1 MGASAC
7 RRFAPRLNHRHAD
20 FQKSK
25 WLMRFLFLP
34 APKSSD
40 NPDMESFFT
49 ELKRRNVLRLAAT
62 YALVAWILIEAGSVL
77 LPTFGVPEWFFRVYV
92 LIIMGG
98 FVVSLVLAWVFEV
111 TPDGVRLDSEIDR
124 SKQVPRKRGRW
135 NAIIIALLVLALGVS
150 ITLNVTGIRD
160 RDVPEELTAATAAP
174 SVAVLPFSNRSPD
187 PDNQFFADGIHDDLL
202 TRLADIESLR
212 VISRTSVN
220 EYRDTTKNLRDI
232 GTELDVTTIVE
243 GAVQRSGNQVR
254 ITVQL
259 IDAATDE
266 HLWADSYDREL
277 TTQNLFA
284 IQSEISTQIATALQ
298 AALTPE
304 EEIRLA
310 VIPTNSI
317 EALSYYTA
325 GRNNLYLR
333 RFDTLQEARRQ
344 FNQAIELDPEYAQAY
359 AGLAETLLVTL
370 TNHRSIDPSEAY
382 DLASAAIDKALELD
396 DQLAEAHA
404 VNGLLKYSQWSST
417 RVGSG
422 NVEAAESFERAIHL
436 NPNLSNAYVWF
447 SSLRES
453 EGDYDTAVELLNKAM
468 RVDPLYRIPYLNLP
482 GFYVMQGRP
491 EKALHLLVKAMDIFP
506 DWAMP
511 YRYMSNQLMGLGR
524 LDEAVAWSYLAQTL
538 TDDPLIKFAV
548 MGAFVEFGELDTI
561 LEFGRQFPVDHPM
574 YRMGDAYLRFTDS
587 DYSGAIVALE
597 DLELSTEIEASFAY
611 PLMSMSALMMRDY
624 DKAEQYLLTANPL
637 LTSDTAAG
645 VDRKN
650 FRSAILLAYTYQQT
664 GDTRR
669 AERLLAKA
677 ERVISQMHR
686 IGDGGYG
693 IGDVNILAL
702 RGRNDAALD
711 ALREAIDEGFVSL
724 LSFDMWTLDQN
735 PMIDALR
742 EDERFKAMK
751 LELDRKIEVMR
762 DNVERAEESD
772 DWSELL
778 NRVRGDE
785 LIASLSSD

>member
-1 MGASAC
+1 M
-7 RRFAPRLNHRHAD
+7 D
-20 FQKSK
+20 
-25 WLMRFLFLP
+25 
-34 APKSSD
+34 
-40 NPDMESFFT
+40 SFFT

-62 YALVAWILIEAGSVL
+62 YALAAWILIEAGSVL
-77 LPTFGVPEWFFRVYV
+77 LPTFGVPDGFFRIYV
-92 LIIMGG
+92 LIIMAG

-111 TPDGVRLDSEIDR
+111 TPEGVKLESEIDR
-124 SKQVPRKRGRW
+124 SKQAPAKSGRW

-160 RDVPEELTAATAAP
+160 RDVPEELTAAREAP
-174 SVAVLPFSNRSPD
+174 SIAVLPFSNRSPD

-232 GTELDVTTIVE
+232 GMELGVTTIVE
-243 GAVQRSGNQVR
+243 GAVQRSGDQVR

-259 IDAATDE
+259 IDAATDK
-266 HLWADSYDREL
+266 HLWADSFDREL
-277 TTQNLFA
+277 TTENLFA

-304 EEIRLA
+304 EELRLA
-310 VIPTNSI
+310 AIPTKSI

-344 FNQAIELDPEYAQAY
+344 FNQAIEIDPDYAQAY
-359 AGLAETLLVTL
+359 AGLAETILVTL
-370 TNHRSIDPSEAY
+370 TNHRSIEPAEAY
-382 DLASAAIDKALELD
+382 QLASAAIDKALALD

-417 RVGSG
+417 RIG
-422 NVEAAESFERAIHL
+422 NGNLEAARSFERAIRL

-453 EGDYDTAVELLNKAM
+453 EGDFDTAVELLNKAM
-468 RVDPLYRIPYLNLP
+468 RVDPLYRIPYVNLP
-482 GFYVMQGRP
+482 GFYVMQGKP
-491 EKALHLLVKAMDIFP
+491 EKALQLLVKAMDIFP
-506 DWAMP
+506 DWATP
-511 YRYMSNQLMGLGR
+511 YQYISNQLMGLGR
-524 LDEAVAWSYLAQTL
+524 LDEAVAWTSLAQTL
-538 TDDPLIKFAV
+538 TDDPLIKFNV
-548 MGAFVEFGELDTI
+548 MGAFVEFGDFERI
-561 LEFGRQFPVDHPM
+561 MEFGRQFPVDHPM
-574 YRMGDAYLRFTDS
+574 YSMGDAYLRFTNS
-587 DYSGAIVALE
+587 DYSGAIAKLE
-597 DLELSTEIEASFAY
+597 DLELSTEIEADFAY
-611 PLMSMSALMMRDY
+611 PLMSMSALMMQDY
-624 DKAEQYLLTANPL
+624 DKAERYLLTANPL
-637 LTSDTAAG
+637 LTSDTAAN

-650 FRSAILLAYTYQQT
+650 LRSAILLAYTYQLK
-664 GDTRR
+664 GDNRR
-669 AERLLAKA
+669 ADRLLAKA
-677 ERVISQMHR
+677 EQVISQMHR
-686 IGDGGYG
+686 IGSGGYG
-693 IGDVNILAL
+693 ISDVNILAL

-724 LSFDMWTLDQN
+724 LSYDMWTLDQN

-742 EDERFKAMK
+742 EDERFKSMK
-751 LELDRKIEVMR
+751 LELDRKIEVMH

-785 LIASLSSD
+785 LTASLRRRIAGRYSLEDNAAAG

>member
-1 MGASAC
+1 
-7 RRFAPRLNHRHAD
+7 
-20 FQKSK
+20 
-25 WLMRFLFLP
+25 
-34 APKSSD
+34 
-40 NPDMESFFT
+40 MESFFT

-160 RDVPEELTAATAAP
+160 QDVPEELTAATVAP

-187 PDNQFFADGIHDDLL
+187 PENQFFADGIHDDLL

-232 GTELDVTTIVE
+232 GAELDVTTIVE

-259 IDAATDE
+259 IDAATDK

-298 AALTPE
+298 GALTPE
-304 EEIRLA
+304 EELRLA
-310 VIPTNSI
+310 VIPTKSI

-344 FNQAIELDPEYAQAY
+344 FNQAIEIDPDYAQAY
-359 AGLAETLLVTL
+359 AGLAETVLVTM
-370 TNHRSIDPSEAY
+370 TNHRSIEPAEAY

-396 DQLAEAHA
+396 DQLAHAHA
-404 VNGLLKYSQWSST
+404 VHGLLKYTQWLST

-422 NVEAAESFERAIHL
+422 NLEAARSFERAIRL

-468 RVDPLYRIPYLNLP
+468 RVDPLYRIPYVNLP
-482 GFYVMQGRP
+482 DFYVMQGRA
-491 EKALHLLVKAMDIFP
+491 EKALHLLVKAMEIFP
-506 DWAMP
+506 DWATP
-511 YRYMSNQLMGLGR
+511 YQYMSNQLMGLGR
-524 LDEAVAWSYLAQTL
+524 LDEAVAWSYLAQTM

-548 MGAFVEFGELDTI
+548 MGAFVEFGDLDRI

-574 YRMGDAYLRFTDS
+574 YRMGDAYLRFTNS
-587 DYSGAIVALE
+587 NYSGALVALE
-597 DLELSTEIEASFAY
+597 DLEISTEIESKFAY
-611 PLMSMSALMMRDY
+611 PVMSMSALMLRDF

-637 LTSDTAAG
+637 LTSDTAVN

-650 FRSAILLAYTYQQT
+650 FRSAVLLAYTYQQM

-669 AERLLAKA
+669 ADRLLAEA

-686 IGDGGYG
+686 IGSGGYG
-693 IGDVNILAL
+693 ISDVNILAL
-702 RGRNDAALD
+702 RGRNEAALN
-711 ALREAIDEGFVSL
+711 ALREAIDAGFVSL

-742 EDERFKAMK
+742 DDERFKAMK

-762 DNVERAEESD
+762 DNVERAEESG

>member
-1 MGASAC
+1 M
-7 RRFAPRLNHRHAD
+7 
-20 FQKSK
+20 
-25 WLMRFLFLP
+25 
-34 APKSSD
+34 
-40 NPDMESFFT
+40 
-49 ELKRRNVLRLAAT
+49 
-62 YALVAWILIEAGSVL
+62 
-77 LPTFGVPEWFFRVYV
+77 
-92 LIIMGG
+92 
-98 FVVSLVLAWVFEV
+98 
-111 TPDGVRLDSEIDR
+111 
-124 SKQVPRKRGRW
+124 
-135 NAIIIALLVLALGVS
+135 ALGVS
-150 ITLNVTGIRD
+150 MTLNVTGLRD
-160 RDVPEELTAATAAP
+160 QDSSQPAAP
-174 SVAVLPFSNRSPD
+174 AEVPSIAVLPFTSRSAD
-187 PDNQFFADGIHDDLL
+187 PENQFFADGIHDDLL

-232 GTELDVTTIVE
+232 GAELDVTTIVE

-277 TTQNLFA
+277 TTENLFA

-310 VIPTNSI
+310 AIPTKSI

-344 FNQAIELDPEYAQAY
+344 FNQAIEIDPDYAQAY
-359 AGLAETLLVTL
+359 AGLAETVLVTM
-370 TNHRSIDPSEAY
+370 TNHRSIEPAEAY

-396 DQLAEAHA
+396 DQLAHAHA
-404 VNGLLKYSQWSST
+404 VHGLLKYTQWLST

-422 NVEAAESFERAIHL
+422 NLEAARSFERAIRL

-468 RVDPLYRIPYLNLP
+468 RVDPLYRIPYVNLP
-482 GFYVMQGRP
+482 DFYVMQGRA
-491 EKALHLLVKAMDIFP
+491 EKALHLLVKAMEIFP
-506 DWAMP
+506 DWATP
-511 YRYMSNQLMGLGR
+511 YQYMSNQLMGLGR
-524 LDEAVAWSYLAQTL
+524 LDEAVAWSYLAQTM

-548 MGAFVEFGELDTI
+548 MGAFVEFGDLDRI

-574 YRMGDAYLRFTDS
+574 YRMGDAYLRFTNS
-587 DYSGAIVALE
+587 NYSGALVALE
-597 DLELSTEIEASFAY
+597 DLEISTEIESKFAY
-611 PLMSMSALMMRDY
+611 PVMSMSALMLRDF

-637 LTSDTAAG
+637 LTSDTAVN

-650 FRSAILLAYTYQQT
+650 FRSAVLLAYTYQQM

-669 AERLLAKA
+669 ADRLLAEA

-686 IGDGGYG
+686 IGSGGYG
-693 IGDVNILAL
+693 ISDVNILAL
-702 RGRNDAALD
+702 RGRNEAALN
-711 ALREAIDEGFVSL
+711 ALREAIDAGFVSL

-742 EDERFKAMK
+742 DDERFKAMK

-762 DNVERAEESD
+762 DNVERAEESG

>member
-1 MGASAC
+1 
-7 RRFAPRLNHRHAD
+7 
-20 FQKSK
+20 
-25 WLMRFLFLP
+25 MR
-34 APKSSD
+34 D
-40 NPDMESFFT
+40 
-49 ELKRRNVLRLAAT
+49 
-62 YALVAWILIEAGSVL
+62 
-77 LPTFGVPEWFFRVYV
+77 
-92 LIIMGG
+92 
-98 FVVSLVLAWVFEV
+98 
-111 TPDGVRLDSEIDR
+111 
-124 SKQVPRKRGRW
+124 Q
-135 NAIIIALLVLALGVS
+135 
-150 ITLNVTGIRD
+150 
-160 RDVPEELTAATAAP
+160 DVPEAQIATTEEH

-187 PDNQFFADGIHDDLL
+187 PENQFFADGIHDDLL
-202 TRLADIESLR
+202 TRLAAIDSLR

-220 EYRDTTKNLRDI
+220 EYRDTTKKLREI

-304 EEIRLA
+304 EELRLA
-310 VIPTNSI
+310 VIPTKSI

-344 FNQAIELDPEYAQAY
+344 FNQAIEIDPEYAQAY
-359 AGLAETLLVTL
+359 AGLAETLLVTM
-370 TNHRSIDPSEAY
+370 TNHRSIEPAEAY

-404 VNGLLKYSQWSST
+404 VNGLLKYSQWAST
-417 RVGSG
+417 RVGNG
-422 NVEAAESFERAIHL
+422 NAEAAESFARAIRL

-468 RVDPLYRIPYLNLP
+468 RVDPLYRIPYVNLP
-482 GFYVMQGRP
+482 GFYVMQGKP

-506 DWAMP
+506 DWATP
-511 YRYMSNQLMGLGR
+511 YQYMANQMMGLGR
-524 LDEAVAWSYLAQTL
+524 LDEAVAWSYVAQTL

-548 MGAFVEFGELDTI
+548 MGAFVEFGELERI
-561 LEFGRQFPVDHPM
+561 REFGRQFPVDHPM

-587 DYSGAIVALE
+587 DYSGTIAGLE
-597 DLELSTEIEASFAY
+597 DLELSTEIEADFAF
-611 PLMSMSALMMRDY
+611 PLMSMSALMMQDY
-624 DKAEQYLLTANPL
+624 DTAEEQLLAANPL
-637 LTSDTAAG
+637 ITSDTAAG

-650 FRSAILLAYTYQQT
+650 FRSAILLAYIYQLK
-664 GDTRR
+664 DDNRR
-669 AERLLAKA
+669 ADRLLAQA

-686 IGDGGYG
+686 IGIGGFG
-693 IGDVNILAL
+693 ISDVNILAL

-724 LSFDMWTLDQN
+724 LSYDMWTLDQN

-742 EDERFKAMK
+742 DDERFKSMK

-778 NRVRGDE
+778 DRVRGE
-785 LIASLSSD
+785 EIIASLTG

>member
-1 MGASAC
+1 MG
-7 RRFAPRLNHRHAD
+7 
-20 FQKSK
+20 
-25 WLMRFLFLP
+25 
-34 APKSSD
+34 
-40 NPDMESFFT
+40 SFFS

-62 YALVAWILIEAGSVL
+62 YALAAWILIEAGSVL

-111 TPDGVRLDSEIDR
+111 TPDGVKLDSEVDH
-124 SKQVPRKRGRW
+124 SKQAPRKSGRW
-135 NAIIIALLVLALGVS
+135 NAVIIALLVLALGVS
-150 ITLNVTGIRD
+150 ITLNVTGMRD
-160 RDVPEELTAATAAP
+160 QDVPEAQIAATEEH

-202 TRLADIESLR
+202 TRLAAIDSLR

-220 EYRDTTKNLRDI
+220 EYRDTTKKLREI

-243 GAVQRSGNQVR
+243 GAVQRSGDQVR

-310 VIPTNSI
+310 VIPTKSI

-344 FNQAIELDPEYAQAY
+344 FNQAIEIDPDYAQAY
-359 AGLAETLLVTL
+359 AGLAETILVTM
-370 TNHRSIDPSEAY
+370 TNHRSIEPGEAY

-404 VNGLLKYSQWSST
+404 VNGLLKYSQWAST

-422 NVEAAESFERAIHL
+422 NAEAAESFARAIRL

-453 EGDYDTAVELLNKAM
+453 EGDYDTAVDLLNKAM
-468 RVDPLYRIPYLNLP
+468 RVDPLYRIPYVNLP
-482 GFYVMQGRP
+482 GFYVMQGKP

-506 DWAMP
+506 DWATP
-511 YRYMSNQLMGLGR
+511 YQYMANQMMGLGR
-524 LDEAVAWSYLAQTL
+524 LDEAVAWSYVAQTL

-548 MGAFVEFGELDTI
+548 MGAFVEFGELERI
-561 LEFGRQFPVDHPM
+561 REFGRQFPVDHPM

-587 DYSGAIVALE
+587 DYSGTIAGLE
-597 DLELSTEIEASFAY
+597 DLELSTEIEADFAF

-624 DKAEQYLLTANPL
+624 DKAERYLLTANPL
-637 LTSDTAAG
+637 LTSDTAEN

-650 FRSAILLAYTYQQT
+650 FRSAILLAYTYQLM
-664 GDTRR
+664 GDSRR
-669 AERLLAKA
+669 AERLLAQA

-686 IGDGGYG
+686 IGIGGFG
-693 IGDVNILAL
+693 ISDVNILAL

-724 LSFDMWTLDQN
+724 LSYDMWTLDQN

-742 EDERFKAMK
+742 DDERFKAMK

-772 DWSELL
+772 DWNELL
-778 NRVRGDE
+778 NRVRGE
-785 LIASLSSD
+785 EIIASLTGD

>member
-1 MGASAC
+1 
-7 RRFAPRLNHRHAD
+7 
-20 FQKSK
+20 
-25 WLMRFLFLP
+25 
-34 APKSSD
+34 
-40 NPDMESFFT
+40 MESFFT

-92 LIIMGG
+92 LVIMGG

-111 TPDGVRLDSEIDR
+111 TPDGVKLDSEVDR
-124 SKQVPRKRGRW
+124 SKQAPRKRGRW

-160 RDVPEELTAATAAP
+160 QDVPEELTAATVAP

-187 PDNQFFADGIHDDLL
+187 PENQFFADGIHDDLL

-232 GTELDVTTIVE
+232 GAELDVTTIVE

-259 IDAATDE
+259 IDAATDK

-298 AALTPE
+298 GALTPE
-304 EEIRLA
+304 EELRLA
-310 VIPTNSI
+310 VIPTKSI

-344 FNQAIELDPEYAQAY
+344 FNQAIEIDPDYAQAY
-359 AGLAETLLVTL
+359 AGLAETVLVTM
-370 TNHRSIDPSEAY
+370 TNHRSIEPAEAY

-396 DQLAEAHA
+396 DQLAHAHA
-404 VNGLLKYSQWSST
+404 VHGLLKYTQWLST

-422 NVEAAESFERAIHL
+422 NLEAARSFERAIRL

-468 RVDPLYRIPYLNLP
+468 RVDPLYRIPYVNLP
-482 GFYVMQGRP
+482 DFYVMQGRA
-491 EKALHLLVKAMDIFP
+491 EKALHLLVKAMEIFP
-506 DWAMP
+506 DWATP
-511 YRYMSNQLMGLGR
+511 YQYMSNQLMGLGR
-524 LDEAVAWSYLAQTL
+524 LDEAVAWSYLAQTM

-548 MGAFVEFGELDTI
+548 MGAFVEFGDLDRI

-574 YRMGDAYLRFTDS
+574 YRMGDAYLRFTNS
-587 DYSGAIVALE
+587 NYSGAVVALE
-597 DLELSTEIEASFAY
+597 DLEISTEIESKFAY
-611 PLMSMSALMMRDY
+611 PVMSMSALMLRDF

-637 LTSDTAAG
+637 LTSDTAVN

-650 FRSAILLAYTYQQT
+650 FRSAVLLAYTYQQM

-669 AERLLAKA
+669 ADRLLAEA

-686 IGDGGYG
+686 IGSGGYG
-693 IGDVNILAL
+693 ISDVNILAL
-702 RGRNDAALD
+702 RGRNEAALN
-711 ALREAIDEGFVSL
+711 ALREAIDAGFVSL

-742 EDERFKAMK
+742 DDERFKAMK

-762 DNVERAEESD
+762 DNVERAEESG

>member
-1 MGASAC
+1 
-7 RRFAPRLNHRHAD
+7 
-20 FQKSK
+20 
-25 WLMRFLFLP
+25 
-34 APKSSD
+34 
-40 NPDMESFFT
+40 MESFFT

-92 LIIMGG
+92 LVIMGG

-111 TPDGVRLDSEIDR
+111 TPDGVKLDSEVDR
-124 SKQVPRKRGRW
+124 SKQAPRKSGRW

-150 ITLNVTGIRD
+150 ITLNVTGMRD
-160 RDVPEELTAATAAP
+160 QGVPEELAAATVRP

-187 PDNQFFADGIHDDLL
+187 PENQFFADGIHDDLL
-202 TRLADIESLR
+202 TRLADIEALR

-220 EYRDTTKNLRDI
+220 EYRDTTKNLREI

-243 GAVQRSGNQVR
+243 GAVLRSGNQVR
-254 ITVQL
+254 MTVQL

-304 EEIRLA
+304 EELRLA
-310 VIPTNSI
+310 AIPTKSI

-344 FNQAIELDPEYAQAY
+344 FNQAIEIDPDYAQAY
-359 AGLAETLLVTL
+359 AGLAETILVTM
-370 TNHRSIDPSEAY
+370 TNHRSIEPAEAY
-382 DLASAAIDKALELD
+382 ELASAAIDKALELD

-404 VNGLLKYSQWSST
+404 VHGLLKYSQWSST
-417 RVGSG
+417 RVGGG
-422 NVEAAESFERAIHL
+422 NVEAAASFERAIQL

-447 SSLRES
+447 ASLRDT
-453 EGDYDTAVELLNKAM
+453 EGDYDTAVELLNKAL
-468 RVDPLYRIPYLNLP
+468 RVDPLYRITYVNLP
-482 GFYVMQGRP
+482 GFYVMQGKP
-491 EKALHLLVKAMDIFP
+491 EKALQLLVKAMDIFP
-506 DWAMP
+506 GWATP
-511 YRYMSNQLMGLGR
+511 YQYMSNQMMGLGR
-524 LDEAVAWSYLAQTL
+524 LDEAIAWMYQARTL

-548 MGAFVEFGELDTI
+548 MGAFVEFGDLDTI
-561 LEFGRQFPVDHPM
+561 MEFGQQFPVDHPM
-574 YRMGDAYLRFTDS
+574 YRMGEAYLRFTDN
-587 DYSGAIVALE
+587 DYSGAIASLE
-597 DLELSTEIEASFAY
+597 DLELSTEIEAGFAY
-611 PLMSMSALMMRDY
+611 PLMSMSALMTGDY
-624 DKAEQYLLTANPL
+624 DKAEEYLLAANPL
-637 LTSDTAAG
+637 ITSDTAAG

-650 FRSAILLAYTYQQT
+650 FRSAVLLAYIYQLK
-664 GDTRR
+664 GDNRR
-669 AERLLAKA
+669 ADRLLAEA

-686 IGDGGYG
+686 IGIGGFG
-693 IGDVNILAL
+693 ISDVNILAL

-711 ALREAIDEGFVSL
+711 ALREAIDAGFVSL
-724 LSFDMWTLDQN
+724 LSYDMWTLDQN

-742 EDERFKAMK
+742 EDERYKAMK
-751 LELDRKIEVMR
+751 LELNRKIEVMR
-762 DNVERAEESD
+762 DNVERAEESE

-778 NRVRGDE
+778 NRVRGEE
-785 LIASLSSD
+785 LIAAVR

>member
-1 MGASAC
+1 MA
-7 RRFAPRLNHRHAD
+7 
-20 FQKSK
+20 
-25 WLMRFLFLP
+25 
-34 APKSSD
+34 
-40 NPDMESFFT
+40 SFFT
-49 ELKRRNVLRLAAT
+49 ELRRRNVLRLAAT

-92 LIIMGG
+92 LVIMGG

-111 TPDGVRLDSEIDR
+111 TPDGVKLDSEVDR
-124 SKQVPRKRGRW
+124 SKQAPRKSGRW

-150 ITLNVTGIRD
+150 MTLNVTGMRD
-160 RDVPEELTAATAAP
+160 QGVPEEQIAATEAP
-174 SVAVLPFSNRSPD
+174 SVAVLPFTNRSPD
-187 PDNQFFADGIHDDLL
+187 PENQFFADGIHDDLL

-232 GTELDVTTIVE
+232 GAELDVTTIVE
-243 GAVQRSGNQVR
+243 GAVQRSGSQVR

-304 EEIRLA
+304 EELRLA
-310 VIPTNSI
+310 AIPTKSI

-344 FNQAIELDPEYAQAY
+344 FNQAIEIDPEYAQAY
-359 AGLAETLLVTL
+359 AGLAETVLVTM
-370 TNHRSIDPSEAY
+370 TNHRSIDPAEAY

-417 RVGSG
+417 RVGRG
-422 NVEAAESFERAIHL
+422 NVEAAESFERAIQL

-468 RVDPLYRIPYLNLP
+468 RVDPLHRIAYVNLP
-482 GFYVMQGRP
+482 GFYVMQGKP

-506 DWAMP
+506 DWATP
-511 YRYMSNQLMGLGR
+511 YQYMSNQLMGLGR
-524 LDEAVAWSYLAQTL
+524 LDEAIAWMYLAQTL

-548 MGAFVEFGELDTI
+548 MGAFVEFGELETI
-561 LEFGRQFPVDHPM
+561 REFGRQFPVDHPM

-587 DYSGAIVALE
+587 DYSGTIAALE
-597 DLELSTEIEASFAY
+597 GLEPSTEIESKFAY

-637 LTSDTAAG
+637 LTSDTATG

-650 FRSAILLAYTYQQT
+650 FRSAILLAYMYQQT
-664 GDTRR
+664 GDNRR

-686 IGDGGYG
+686 IGIGGYG
-693 IGDVNILAL
+693 ISDVNILAL

-711 ALREAIDEGFVSL
+711 ALREAIDAGFVSL

-735 PMIDALR
+735 PMINMLR
-742 EDERFKAMK
+742 NDERFKAMK

-772 DWSELL
+772 EWSELL
-778 NRVRGDE
+778 NRVRGEE
-785 LIASLSSD
+785 LIALLRLRTANR

>member
-1 MGASAC
+1 
-7 RRFAPRLNHRHAD
+7 
-20 FQKSK
+20 
-25 WLMRFLFLP
+25 
-34 APKSSD
+34 
-40 NPDMESFFT
+40 MESFFS

-77 LPTFGVPEWFFRVYV
+77 LPTFGAPEWFFRVYV
-92 LIIMGG
+92 LVIAGG
-98 FVVSLVLAWVFEV
+98 FVASLVLAWVFEV
-111 TPDGVRLDSEIDR
+111 TPEGVKLDSEIDR

-160 RDVPEELTAATAAP
+160 QDVPEEQTAATEAP

-187 PDNQFFADGIHDDLL
+187 PENQFFADGIHDDLL
-202 TRLADIESLR
+202 TRLAAIESLR

-232 GTELDVTTIVE
+232 GTELDVRTIVE

-254 ITVQL
+254 INVQL
-259 IDAATDE
+259 IDAATDQ

-304 EEIRLA
+304 EQIRLA
-310 VIPTNSI
+310 VIPTKSI

-344 FNQAIELDPEYAQAY
+344 FNQAIEIDPDYAQAY
-359 AGLAETLLVTL
+359 AGLAETILVTL
-370 TNHRSIDPSEAY
+370 TNHRSIEPSEAY

-404 VNGLLKYSQWSST
+404 VNGLLKYSQWAST
-417 RVGSG
+417 RVGNG
-422 NVEAAESFERAIHL
+422 NAEAAESFERAIRL

-482 GFYVMQGRP
+482 GFYVMQGKP

-511 YRYMSNQLMGLGR
+511 YQYIANQLMGLGR
-524 LDEAVAWSYLAQTL
+524 LDEAVAWTHLARRL
-538 TDDPLIKFAV
+538 TDDPLIGFVV
-548 MGAFVEFGELDTI
+548 MSAFVEFGDLDRI
-561 LEFGRQFPVDHPM
+561 REFGRQFPVDHPM
-574 YRMGDAYLRFTDS
+574 YRIGDAYLRFTDS
-587 DYSGAIVALE
+587 DYSGALVALE
-597 DLELSTEIEASFAY
+597 DLELSTEIESRFAY

-624 DKAEQYLLTANPL
+624 DQAEQYLLTANPL
-637 LTSDTAAG
+637 LTSDTSDN

-664 GDTRR
+664 GDSRR
-669 AERLLAKA
+669 AERLLAEA

-686 IGDGGYG
+686 IGSGGYG
-693 IGDVNILAL
+693 ISDVSIHAL

-711 ALREAIDEGFVSL
+711 ALREAIDAGFVSL
-724 LSFDMWTLDQN
+724 LSYDMWTLDQN

-742 EDERFKAMK
+742 DDERFKEMK
-751 LELDRKIEVMR
+751 QELDRKIEVMR

-785 LIASLSSD
+785 VTASLRGF

>member
-1 MGASAC
+1 
-7 RRFAPRLNHRHAD
+7 
-20 FQKSK
+20 
-25 WLMRFLFLP
+25 
-34 APKSSD
+34 
-40 NPDMESFFT
+40 MESFFT

-92 LIIMGG
+92 LVIMGG

-160 RDVPEELTAATAAP
+160 RDVPEELTAATATP

>member
-1 MGASAC
+1 
-7 RRFAPRLNHRHAD
+7 
-20 FQKSK
+20 
-25 WLMRFLFLP
+25 
-34 APKSSD
+34 
-40 NPDMESFFT
+40 MESFFT

-92 LIIMGG
+92 LVIMGG

-111 TPDGVRLDSEIDR
+111 TPEGVKLDSEVDR
-124 SKQVPRKRGRW
+124 SKQAPRKRGRW

-160 RDVPEELTAATAAP
+160 QDVPEELTAAKEAP

-187 PDNQFFADGIHDDLL
+187 PENQFFADGIHDDLL

-277 TTQNLFA
+277 TTENLFA

-298 AALTPE
+298 GALTPE
-304 EEIRLA
+304 EELRLA
-310 VIPTNSI
+310 VIPTKSI

-344 FNQAIELDPEYAQAY
+344 FNQAIEIDPEYAQAY
-359 AGLAETLLVTL
+359 AGLAETILVTM
-370 TNHRSIDPSEAY
+370 TNHRSIEPAEAY
-382 DLASAAIDKALELD
+382 DLASVAIDKALELD

-417 RVGSG
+417 RVGRG
-422 NVEAAESFERAIHL
+422 NVEADESFERAIRL
-436 NPNLSNAYVWF
+436 NPSLSNAYVWF
-447 SSLRES
+447 SSLKES

-468 RVDPLYRIPYLNLP
+468 RIDPLYRIPYVNLP
-482 GFYVMQGRP
+482 RFYVLQGKP

-506 DWAMP
+506 DWATP
-511 YRYMSNQLMGLGR
+511 YQYMSNQLISLGR
-524 LDEAVAWSYLAQTL
+524 LDEAVAWSNLAGTL

-548 MGAFVEFGELDTI
+548 IGAFVEFGELDRI
-561 LEFGRQFPVDHPM
+561 MEFGRRFPVDHPM
-574 YRMGDAYLRFTDS
+574 YRMGEAYLRFTDS
-587 DYSGAIVALE
+587 DYSGAITSLE
-597 DLELSTEIEASFAY
+597 DLELSTEIEAEFAY
-611 PLMSMSALMMRDY
+611 PLMSMSALMLRDY
-624 DKAEQYLLTANPL
+624 DKAERYLLTANPL
-637 LTSDTAAG
+637 LTSDTAVG

-650 FRSAILLAYTYQQT
+650 FRSAILLAYTYQQS
-664 GDTRR
+664 GDARR
-669 AERLLAKA
+669 AERLLAEA

-686 IGDGGYG
+686 IGIGGYG
-693 IGDVNILAL
+693 ISDVNILAL
-702 RGRNDAALD
+702 RGRNDAALN

-742 EDERFKAMK
+742 DDERFKAMK

-762 DNVERAEESD
+762 DNVKRAEESD

-785 LIASLSSD
+785 LIASQRPGVANR